1 MGKTRAFG
9 EEELYLP
16 ICKTLGKEDG
26 NGRKTAR
33 KSPHWRNDS
42 NSLRY
47 FLSNWEPGNNAQTRS
62 NLRVSS
68 TTGAKSSI
76 K

>member
-1 MGKTRAFG
+1 MGKTRAFR
-9 EEELYLP
+9 EDELYLP
-16 ICKTLGKEDG
+16 ILQTLGKQDG
-26 NGRKTAR
+26 NGRTTAR
-33 KSPHWRNDS
+33 KSPHRRNDS
-42 NSLRY
+42 NSLWLVF
-47 FLSNWEPGNNAQTRS
+47 FLATGNPGNNAQT